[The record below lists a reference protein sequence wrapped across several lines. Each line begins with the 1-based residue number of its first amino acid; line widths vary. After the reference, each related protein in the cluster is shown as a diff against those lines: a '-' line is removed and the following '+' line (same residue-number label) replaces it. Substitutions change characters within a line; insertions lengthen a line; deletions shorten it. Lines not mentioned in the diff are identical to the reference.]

1 MGISSRIEPA
11 LPITESFNEA
21 FEESSVSSQE
31 EVVDDMILDE
41 DLNQ

>member
-1 MGISSRIEPA
+1 MGVSSRIEPA

-31 EVVDDMILDE
+31 EVVDDIILNDE
-41 DLNQ
+41 VN